1 MKKFLAYLGTPTFR
15 KNLIMA
21 IIFLAVLI
29 VGIFFSLRMYT
40 RHGETIPVPEL
51 KGMLI
56 EDAIR
61 TLQAQGFQYELD
73 SVYQMDR
80 QPGLII
86 DQDPGPSTEVK
97 KNRTLYLTMIT
108 RSAPEVNFPE
118 LKEKTLIEARA
129 ILNSYGLKLGD
140 TTYQADIARDVVLDV
155 HFGGQPMQTGRM
167 IPKGSTI
174 DLILGDGRGGN
185 QVMVPDLTGLT
196 LTEAR
201 FALQGVS
208 LNLGEILYLGIVTDS
223 LTARVVSQ
231 SPEPAQSLISIG
243 SSIDL
248 FLANDN
254 Q

>member
-86 DQDPGPSTEVK
+86 DQDPAPSTEVK

-167 IPKGSTI
+167 IPKG
-174 DLILGDGRGGN
+174 
-185 QVMVPDLTGLT
+185 
-196 LTEAR
+196 
-201 FALQGVS
+201 
-208 LNLGEILYLGIVTDS
+208 
-223 LTARVVSQ
+223 
-231 SPEPAQSLISIG
+231 
-243 SSIDL
+243 
-248 FLANDN
+248 
-254 Q
+254 